1 MVEIL
6 ASRRRVA
13 THIPELRTCSGPL
26 CPTRRTNRTPR
37 PQVEGEGKEKEKKK
51 EAADAKKIFSLV
63 YDEVEDGPVTR
74 IGIDGA
80 DAWCMRAPAEL
91 PPCSISP
98 ALNSVTLS
106 W

>member
-1 MVEIL
+1 MEEG
-6 ASRRRVA
+6 ARAHHSYGSYAPSSYGSYEPRRA
-13 THIPELRTCSGPL
+13 NPSTA
-26 CPTRRTNRTPR
+26 